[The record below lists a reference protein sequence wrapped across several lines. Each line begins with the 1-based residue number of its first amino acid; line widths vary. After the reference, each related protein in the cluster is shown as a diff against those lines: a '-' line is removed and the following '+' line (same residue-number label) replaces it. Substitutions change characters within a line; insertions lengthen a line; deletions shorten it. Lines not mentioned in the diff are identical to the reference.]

1 MAKLQSAIDGFNVS
15 ISFRNPETN
24 LLEVGVNCIIPT
36 GAVDYFTI
44 QTNKVKFKEFTLTFT
59 EL

>member
-36 GAVDYFTI
+36 DAVDYFTI